1 MKKNYF
7 NFFFLLTVFSIG
19 GLLLIIALQSAFG
32 IVPVF
37 IVSSILVFVCGI
49 AIIPLQIKQAKDKRL
64 RKEYFDNLDK
74 FERINDMIKRNRYR
88 NRNKSK
94 HKQDL
99 GYYKRHNLP

>member
-19 GLLLIIALQSAFG
+19 GLLLMIALESAFG

-37 IVSSILVFVCGI
+37 IVSCILVFICGI
-49 AIIPLQIKQAKDKRL
+49 VIIPLQIKQMKRKRDLNEYL
-64 RKEYFDNLDK
+64 RNLDK
-74 FERINDMIKRNRYR
+74 LEKL
-88 NRNKSK
+88 NKNKFK

>member
-7 NFFFLLTVFSIG
+7 NFFFLLTICSIG

-37 IVSSILVFVCGI
+37 IVSCILVFICGI

-64 RKEYFDNLDK
+64 LKEYLDNLDK
-74 FERINDMIKRNRYR
+74 LEKL
-88 NRNKSK
+88 NKNKFK